1 MDSRTQVQY
10 AVPRRGIPAPVSLSR
25 WVDLARQGAP
35 GSVVIRVVDEH
46 ESAQLNGAY
55 RGKQGPTNVL
65 SFPFE
70 APEGIPVD
78 HLGDLVIC
86 APVVARE
93 AREQGKAPRT
103 HWAHMVIHGVLH
115 LRGYDHLDEAEAHE
129 METIETLL
137 MAECGYEDPYTLPSN
152 PPETTPT

>member
-35 GSVVIRVVDEH
+35 GSVVIRVVDEY

-55 RGKQGPTNVL
+55 RGKRGPTNVL

-93 AREQGKAPRT
+93 AREQGKASRS

-115 LRGYDHLDEAEAHE
+115 LRGYDHLDEADAHE

-137 MAECGYEDPYTLPSN
+137 MAECGYDDPYSLPDN
-152 PPETTPT
+152 PSETTPS